1 MPKRIEDVS
10 TPSPHRSQTDP
21 YGFTGTRLA
30 GRYQIEELLG
40 MGGMAA
46 VYRGKHLKTARTVA
60 VKILKPDLAYSDSGM
75 IEAFLHEAQATAG
88 LNHRN
93 IIQVSDADRDE
104 DGTTFLVMQYLKG
117 KPLDEV
123 IAEENPLSLERVAGL
138 FEQICDGVEHA
149 HANGIIH
156 RDLKPG
162 NVMILSGAHGEET
175 AVILDFGIAKALT
188 STASV
193 TRPVGTIYYA
203 SPEQWNKGASIDH
216 RSDIYS
222 LGVLLYQM
230 LTGAVPFD
238 GDSIEHII
246 YQKLHF
252 QPPPLRQTRP
262 DVPAPVEEVIQRA
275 LAKEPAHRFG
285 RATELSRALRH
296 AFHLETGAL
305 EVECLDAATQTPLVG
320 ASVLLNGKLA
330 GQTDVGGLWKQANV
344 APRQYLLEVELPRY
358 QPWRASFQVN
368 PREEAVVSVKMQREP
383 KGELVIA
390 CGISGAEIEVDGRK
404 VGKSDKTG
412 RLFLDAIEQG
422 AHTVRLLHS
431 SFLPNEAEVM
441 ISIGEVAHHGVKL
454 QPKPMPKT
462 WKWLLPSA
470 LGGLLLAAA
479 VVWGKELIWPT
490 TKSSLVAATPTPT
503 PSPVAETS
511 NPSPTTTLTPPPSPS
526 STTNAGAPHSPT
538 PTKSPTPTATVRI
551 TPKPTPVTI
560 VYAGNLNDLGP
571 TCPLVVWPESITR
584 SKTDLIINLQMTVSY
599 KGAVTDVGVSSINGK
614 VAGKTLVAPDV
625 EAAIGVAARDSA
637 LGCKFKP
644 PVQDGKPVN
653 LKGRYYITFAKK

>member
-10 TPSPHRSQTDP
+10 TPSPRPSQTDP

-40 MGGMAA
+40 MGGMAV
-46 VYRGKHLKTARTVA
+46 VYRGKHLTTARTVA
-60 VKILKPDLAYSDSGM
+60 IKILKPDLAYSDNGM
-75 IEAFLHEAQATAG
+75 IKAFLNEAQATAS

-123 IAEENPLSLERVAGL
+123 IAEGAPLPLERVAGL

-149 HANGIIH
+149 HTNGIIH

-162 NVMILSGAHGEET
+162 NIMILAGAHGEET

-203 SPEQWNKGASIDH
+203 SPEQWNKGSSIDH

-252 QPPPLRQTRP
+252 QPPPLRPLRP

-275 LAKEPAHRFG
+275 LAKEPTHRFG

-296 AFHLETGAL
+296 AVHLETGAL
-305 EVECLDAATQTPLVG
+305 EVECLDAVTRTPLAG
-320 ASVLLNGKLA
+320 ASVLLNGRLA
-330 GQTDVGGLWKQANV
+330 GQTDIAGFWKQANV

-358 QPWRASFQVN
+358 QCWRVSFQVN
-368 PREEAVVSVKMQREP
+368 PREEAVVLVEMQREP

-390 CGISGAEIEVDGRK
+390 CGISGAEIEVDGRQ

-422 AHTVRLLHS
+422 THTVRVLHS
-431 SFLPNEAEVM
+431 NFLPSETEAT
-441 ISIGEVAHHGVKL
+441 ISIGEVSHHGVKL

-462 WKWLLPSA
+462 WKWLLPAA
-470 LGGLLLAAA
+470 LGGLLLAA
-479 VVWGKELIWPT
+479 VIWEKGLIWPT
-490 TKSSLVAATPTPT
+490 TKPGPKSTSSPSVSPTATLTPSPSPNSMTNAGTPSTPTPAISPTPLPTVRRSPTPTPT
-503 PSPVAETS
+503 VRY
-511 NPSPTTTLTPPPSPS
+511 SPT
-526 STTNAGAPHSPT
+526 
-538 PTKSPTPTATVRI
+538 
-551 TPKPTPVTI
+551 PTPVTI
-560 VYAGNLNDLGP
+560 VYTGNLNDLRP
-571 TCPLVVWPESITR
+571 TCPIIVWPESINR
-584 SKTDLIINLQMTVSY
+584 PKTDLIIYLQMTVSD
-599 KGAVTDVGVSSINGK
+599 KGAVTEVGVQSVSGK
-614 VAGKTLVAPDV
+614 VAGKTLLAPDM
-625 EAAIGVAARDSA
+625 EAAIGVAARDYA

-644 PVQDGKPVN
+644 PFQDGRPVN